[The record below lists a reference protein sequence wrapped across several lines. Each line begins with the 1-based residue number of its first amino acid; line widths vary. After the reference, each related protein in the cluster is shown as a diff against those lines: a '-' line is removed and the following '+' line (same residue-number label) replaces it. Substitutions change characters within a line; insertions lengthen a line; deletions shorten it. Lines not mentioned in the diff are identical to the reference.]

1 MQKFGTLKRVN
12 LREVWIDEARD
23 FTPWLADNLEALG
36 KVLGVDLDLTEKE
49 ASVGSFYLDILAKDL
64 GSGKNVIIENQLAP
78 ADHTH
83 LGQIITY
90 AAGYEAETVVW
101 ICSSLR
107 DEHRKAM
114 EWLNEKTD
122 ESTQFFAVV
131 VELLTIGDS
140 LPAYNFKLEVAPN
153 TWQKQTLKSGPS
165 PTLKSGSSPK
175 PPRQQAY
182 QVFFQKLVDEM
193 REQHHYTN
201 SRKAYPQNWV
211 AFSSGTISGIL
222 FSATFAH
229 GKRHNVEVYIDTG
242 PDSGNRSKEIFAAL
256 FEQKEAIEQELGY
269 QLEWQ
274 PLENRRACRIAI
286 YQDGDIFSSEVRLQ
300 EIHNWMVAR
309 LLEIRKVFTPR
320 LEEIA

>member
-1 MQKFGTLKRVN
+1 MQKFGTLKRGN
-12 LREVWIDEARD
+12 LRDVWKDEAKD

-36 KVLGVDLDLTEKE
+36 KVLGMDLDLTEKE
-49 ASVGSFYLDILAKDL
+49 ASVGSFSLDILAKDL
-64 GSGKNVIIENQLAP
+64 GSGKNVIIENQLESAN
-78 ADHTH
+78 HTH

-90 AAGYEAETVVW
+90 AAGYKAETVVW

-114 EWLNEKTD
+114 EWLNERTD

-131 VELLTIGDS
+131 VELLTIDNS

-165 PTLKSGSSPK
+165 PKTEREK
-175 PPRQQAY
+175 AH
-182 QVFFQKLVDEM
+182 QVFFQKLIDKM
-193 REQHHYTN
+193 HEQHHYTN
-201 SRKAYPQNWV
+201 ARKGPTQSFV
-211 AFSSGTISGIL
+211 KFSSGTISGIV

-229 GKRHNVEVYIDTG
+229 SRHNVEVYIDTG

-269 QLEWQ
+269 PLEWQ
-274 PLENRRACRIAI
+274 PLENRRACRIAV
-286 YQDGDIFSSEVRLQ
+286 YQDGGIFSSEERLQ

-320 LEEIA
+320 LQEIA